1 MESLHKSIVR
11 DLTYRIIVDDVS
23 EGKGKEYRATIYDT
37 ELLILSEGR
46 GDTPL
51 NATLEAMTGEVI

>member
-1 MESLHKSIVR
+1 MDSLHKSIVR

-37 ELLILSEGR
+37 ELLILSEGW

>member
-1 MESLHKSIVR
+1 MESLHKRIVR

-23 EGKGKEYRATIYDT
+23 DGKGTEYRSTIYDM
-37 ELLILSEGR
+37 EMVIFGEGW

-51 NATLEAMTGEVI
+51 EATLNAMTGEVI

>member
-1 MESLHKSIVR
+1 MESLHKNIVR

-23 EGKGKEYRATIYDT
+23 DGNGTEYRATIYDM
-37 ELLILSEGR
+37 EMVIFSEAW

-51 NATLEAMTGEVI
+51 EATLNAMNGEVI

>member
-1 MESLHKSIVR
+1 MESLHKRIVR

-23 EGKGKEYRATIYDT
+23 EGKGTEYRATIYDT
-37 ELLILSEGR
+37 ELLIVSEGW

-51 NATLEAMTGEVI
+51 EATLEAMTQEVI